1 MRPNHYGE
9 ALTEDDVNE
18 RLKSSKQKGIRQEIT
33 EQKSEASEEDRRQ
46 KQLSGM
52 RASYGDDDD
61 DTKEFWVGC
70 DTSGCKGCG
79 TTIGVLLWLTCQK
92 RMKHFFALTAREST
106 YSPGFNISEL
116 PQMRCG
122 RMRTVASS
130 MCRN

>member
-1 MRPNHYGE
+1 VKQVKK
-9 ALTEDDVNE
+9 TEDRVDEN
-18 RLKSSKQKGIRQEIT
+18 SCQGC
-33 EQKSEASEEDRRQ
+33 
-46 KQLSGM
+46 G
-52 RASYGDDDD
+52 ASYVDDDKD

-106 YSPGFNISEL
+106 YSPGFNINEL